1 MQEHNGYEFYIIVI
15 KGRYTFLIL
24 DNIIEDKVKFLSDEL
39 FDYAGRA
46 QLAVIG
52 QIELFEKQEKER
64 LHA

>member
-15 KGRYTFLIL
+15 KGRCTFLIL

-39 FDYAGRA
+39 FDYSGRA
-46 QLAVIG
+46 QLAAIG